1 VTDES
6 GVFASRNQLG
16 DLQIQNLDL
25 GGENIVLGGTSG
37 LPGNVLGIGS
47 KTYIGNLELELTSSS
62 EEAVVFELGEDGE
75 PSDLNLLGL
84 NTQVRLSGDIDE
96 DLVVFLTGDGQSSL
110 EAFALA
116 SEANVIDQLR
126 GRQLEFYFDSEN
138 SYQIRD
144 LVTDT
149 VLANRTYQGELAL
162 DYQGIDITLDNRA
175 VIGDRFVVDGN
186 NLGPNG
192 SFDGQGNNSNILRF
206 VDLESK
212 GVLSGGE
219 TISEGYL
226 KFVGDVGNVTTQ
238 SEIARDA
245 LSIVQQQAI
254 EARDRVSGVSLDKEA
269 ADLIRFQQAYQASAQ
284 VMQVATKLFDTV
296 LQVR

>member
-1 VTDES
+1 MIK
-6 GVFASRNQLG
+6 N
-16 DLQIQNLDL
+16 NLKL
-25 GGENIVLGGTSG
+25 ICIV
-37 LPGNVLGIGS
+37 
-47 KTYIGNLELELTSSS
+47 
-62 EEAVVFELGEDGE
+62 
-75 PSDLNLLGL
+75 
-84 NTQVRLSGDIDE
+84 
-96 DLVVFLTGDGQSSL
+96 
-110 EAFALA
+110 FALA
-116 SEANVIDQLR
+116 IVCKNTTSQEL
-126 GRQLEFYFDSEN
+126 L
-138 SYQIRD
+138 SYQSLYTIKLDNNRD
-144 LVTDT
+144 STPSIGKSYITD
-149 VLANRTYQGELAL
+149 AQGELFL
-162 DYQGIDITLDNRA
+162 DYQGIDINLDNRA

-212 GVLSGGE
+212 SVLPGGQ

-226 KFVGDVGNVTTQ
+226 KFVGDVGNVATQ

-245 LSIVQQQAI
+245 LTIVQQQAI
-254 EARDRVSGVSLDKEA
+254 EAKDRVSGVSLDKEA

>member
-62 EEAVVFELGEDGE
+62 EEAIVFELGDDGK

-144 LVTDT
+144 LVTGT

-162 DYQGIDITLDNRA
+162 DYQGIDITIDNRA

>member
-1 VTDES
+1 M
-6 GVFASRNQLG
+6 F
-16 DLQIQNLDL
+16 
-25 GGENIVLGGTSG
+25 
-37 LPGNVLGIGS
+37 
-47 KTYIGNLELELTSSS
+47 
-62 EEAVVFELGEDGE
+62 
-75 PSDLNLLGL
+75 
-84 NTQVRLSGDIDE
+84 
-96 DLVVFLTGDGQSSL
+96 
-110 EAFALA
+110 
-116 SEANVIDQLR
+116 
-126 GRQLEFYFDSEN
+126 
-138 SYQIRD
+138 
-144 LVTDT
+144 
-149 VLANRTYQGELAL
+149 L
-162 DYQGIDITLDNRA
+162 DYQGIDINLDNRA

-212 GVLSGGE
+212 SVLPGGQ

-226 KFVGDVGNVTTQ
+226 KFVGDVGNVATQ

-245 LSIVQQQAI
+245 LTIVQQQAV
-254 EARDRVSGVSLDKEA
+254 EAKDRVSGVSLDKEA